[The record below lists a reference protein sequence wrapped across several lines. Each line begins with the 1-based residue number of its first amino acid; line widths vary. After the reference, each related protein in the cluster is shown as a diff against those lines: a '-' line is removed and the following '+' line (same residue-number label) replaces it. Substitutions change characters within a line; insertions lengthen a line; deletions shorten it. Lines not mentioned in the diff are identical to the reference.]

1 MGVSRE
7 EIAKVSY
14 IKIDCVDDRVIP
26 LQPCYLGDSKWE
38 SWISTEK
45 GLLPFKLVD
54 VAEACYFS
62 KEPAKSTDVHVGFID
77 LIMKRAYFKELVHF
91 ENGILEDINNLS
103 ASVAKINI
111 FHEIWRQ
118 DKDKIS
124 RRFVTTELEY
134 IFKVCRS
141 LFDLLQE
148 VIMKIWSRFQY
159 LDTTLKVKKLKP
171 AFSNMIFHDGKI
183 STSKEISE
191 RYSIP
196 SQLADFYE
204 RNSIF
209 FAWLRSYRDKISH
222 GGKSIQSLYIMDDGF
237 AISTKIEPFKDL
249 HIWKHSELKPNDLG
263 SVRAVVSYAIL
274 NTLVAL
280 EDVSSVIQSIMQ
292 LPPDIAPEY
301 NVYIRGENLGVLL
314 ELHTYVQENAWIKI

>member
-1 MGVSRE
+1 MRASRE
-7 EIAKVSY
+7 EISKVSY
-14 IKIDCVDDRVIP
+14 IKIDCVDERIIP
-26 LQPCYLGDSKWE
+26 LQPCYLGESKWE

-45 GLLPFKLVD
+45 GLLPFKVVD
-54 VAEACYFS
+54 VADACYFS
-62 KEPAKSTDVHVGFID
+62 KEPAKSTDIHVGFID

-103 ASVAKINI
+103 ASVTKINI
-111 FHEIWRQ
+111 FHEMWRQ

-159 LDTTLKVKKLKP
+159 LDTSLEVKKLKP
-171 AFSNMIFHDGKI
+171 KFSNMIFHDGKI
-183 STSKEISE
+183 STCQEIAE
-191 RYSIP
+191 RYLIP
-196 SQLADFYE
+196 PQLAEFYE
-204 RNSIF
+204 RNSKF

-222 GGKSIQSLYIMDDGF
+222 GGNSIQSLYIMDDGF
-237 AISTKIEPFKDL
+237 AISTESEPFKDL
-249 HIWKHSELKPNDLG
+249 HIWEHSELKPNGLG

-280 EDVSSVIQSIMQ
+280 EDFSSVIQSIMQ
-292 LPPDIAPEY
+292 LPPDIAPEH

-314 ELHTYVQENAWIKI
+314 ELHTYIQENAWVKI